1 MDDVPYDFLSACR
14 EGATL
19 RTRDRREARIARI
32 DREAGI
38 IHGEVGMIGA
48 CAWRAD
54 GIYADAP
61 MGVAGPLDLVPPS
74 SGPAAARKRVSVV
87 DQLNGEGRAFCCD

>member
-1 MDDVPYDFLSACR
+1 MDAPYDFLSVCQ

-19 RTRDRREARIARI
+19 RTCDRREARITRI

-61 MGVAGPLDLVPPS
+61 MGAAGPLDLMPPA
-74 SGPAAARKRVSVV
+74 SGPAAARKRVSVI